1 MVQIYYKKHLF
12 RPRLVAYPRPPI
24 FLKKKKVMAK
34 ETPSHLMVTNRLSL
48 FFYKRLS
55 LSSDPP
61 IQSLLSATVQMLFG
75 EGLKVFYFLFFIKI
89 INIGYFYNRTVIKMP
104 VLNFIAQDHLFMVLN
119 FVDIFSYII

>member
-1 MVQIYYKKHLF
+1 
-12 RPRLVAYPRPPI
+12 
-24 FLKKKKVMAK
+24 
-34 ETPSHLMVTNRLSL
+34 MVTNRLSL
-48 FFYKRLS
+48 FFYKRLG

-61 IQSLLSATVQMLFG
+61 IQSLLSATLPMLFG
-75 EGLKVFYFLFFIKI
+75 EGLKFFYFLFFIKI